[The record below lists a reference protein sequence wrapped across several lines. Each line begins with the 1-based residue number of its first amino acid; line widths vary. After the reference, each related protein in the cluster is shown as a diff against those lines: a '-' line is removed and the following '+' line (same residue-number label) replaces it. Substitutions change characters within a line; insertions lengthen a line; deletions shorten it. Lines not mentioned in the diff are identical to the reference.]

1 MTYYFLL
8 PNLDAGGAER
18 VSITNARILKNNG
31 FQVEFLNLGAPTG
44 EMLTWITPEFKL
56 TSLGY
61 NRALSA
67 LPKLIRH
74 MKAHPGDRYFA
85 SREHTNIVG
94 LIAAKVAGNVIV
106 VRLPNM
112 PKNNLGGGR
121 ISFKSRVLR
130 WFNNKYLKTAQT
142 IIAQNDEMRAQLI
155 EVYPSLKG
163 KVVVINNPIDKEYVI
178 KQADGH
184 SNPFNLNEKNFLA
197 ACTVDYRKGI
207 DVLMKAWPIVKK
219 SIPNAHTYVIGRAT
233 SEYALKLMEDAIT
246 LPDFTFLGFQ
256 ENPYPYI
263 KYCDVFVLSSRMEGF
278 PNVVLEAMCFN
289 KPIAATTC
297 VDVIKEIIRDGENG
311 YCCNIERT
319 DELAECIIKASKLKE
334 IHNDYDLFD
343 QQALLNCFK
352 MS

>member
-18 VSITNARILKNNG
+18 VCITIARILKKNG

-56 TSLGY
+56 SSLGC
-61 NRALSA
+61 NRVLFA
-67 LPKLIRH
+67 LPILIRH

-94 LIAAKVAGNVIV
+94 LIAAKIAGNEII

-112 PKNNLGGGR
+112 PKNNLDGGS
-121 ISFKSRVLR
+121 INFKSRVLR
-130 WFNNKYLKTAQT
+130 WFNNKYLKTART
-142 IIAQNDEMRAQLI
+142 VIAQNEEMRLQLI
-155 EVYPSLKG
+155 EVYTSIKE
-163 KVVVINNPIDKEYVI
+163 KVVAINNPIDKEYVL
-178 KQADGH
+178 KSAEGCK
-184 SNPFNLNEKNFLA
+184 NPFAEGERAFLA

-207 DVLMKAWPIVKK
+207 DILIKAWPIVKK
-219 SIPNAHTYVIGRAT
+219 TIPNAHMYVAGRVK
-233 SEYALKLMEDAIT
+233 SEYALKLMEEARS

-263 KYCDVFVLSSRMEGF
+263 KFCDVFVLPSRMEGF

-297 VDVIKEIIRDGENG
+297 VAVIKDIIKEGENG
-311 YCCNIERT
+311 YCCNIEKT
-319 DELAECIIKASKLKE
+319 EELAKCIIKASKLEE
-334 IHNDYDLFD
+334 IHNDYNLFD

-352 MS
+352 KS